1 MNYQTSRLFCLL
13 QPSASADDSDLRFDN
28 SCCYIPWFSVN
39 KTRTVTGWF
48 LVTYPWSNS
57 NVSRPEYNCEVV
69 ARAPEFNSTWLFKG
83 KSKYITKHLMYGPT
97 RNKLLLFSLES
108 WCPPGFRLGKHQGSR
123 KNKTNCFPRDHTL
136 SVECHAQT
144 HPITAY
150 YYRTKREICFLL
162 ITNLPGMLPVCY
174 DVIYST
180 QFSKYQ
186 TWALFWRLSTQ
197 GKDKYGRDF
206 VKKTSNQWRHTLADR
221 SMVNSNPEWTIS
233 FSFAP

>member
-1 MNYQTSRLFCLL
+1 MLSSSLWHIFEKSHELPNLTFVCLL
-13 QPSASADDSDLRFDN
+13 QPSVPADDSDLRFDN
-28 SCCYIPWFSVN
+28 SCCYIPWFSLN

-48 LVTYPWSNS
+48 L
-57 NVSRPEYNCEVV
+57 
-69 ARAPEFNSTWLFKG
+69 
-83 KSKYITKHLMYGPT
+83 
-97 RNKLLLFSLES
+97 FSLES
-108 WCPPGFRLGKHQGSR
+108 WCLPRLRLGKHQDSR

-150 YYRTKREICFLL
+150 YYRTKRRICFTL
-162 ITNLPGMLPVCY
+162 ISNFPGMLPVCY

-197 GKDKYGRDF
+197 GIANMD
-206 VKKTSNQWRHTLADR
+206 VISWRKPR
-221 SMVNSNPEWTIS
+221 IS
-233 FSFAP
+233 DDIP